1 MKITKIF
8 SLIIIVIFFCSCQ
21 TETDEYNTNDKSSSM
36 KLDQEQEQ
44 EEIEVGCHPYHTESC
59 IECGSYCEY
68 EGEGC
73 LPCVIVYPTSSI
85 QYVNELIGQ
94 DPSVVADFFSDENNY
109 KDIFPMLLEPE
120 NSSFLSLLQSGDY
133 IISDIVISNDENRS
147 VYIVENINDG
157 TYIYLPYAIK

>member
-8 SLIIIVIFFCSCQ
+8 SLIIIVIFFYSCQ
-21 TETDEYNTNDKSSSM
+21 TETDDYNKNNNSSSM
-36 KLDQEQEQ
+36 KSYQEQEQ
-44 EEIEVGCHPYHTESC
+44 EETEIGCYPYHTESC
-59 IECGSYCEY
+59 IECGSYCAY

-73 LPCVIVYPTSSI
+73 LPCIIVYPTSYI
-85 QYVNELIGQ
+85 QYLNELIGV
-94 DPSVVADFFSDENNY
+94 DASIVAAFFSDEDNY

-133 IISDIVISNDENRS
+133 FISDVVISNDENRS